1 MNQEIFMYTK
11 RTVDDQSYSYS
22 TLTKVYSSQSVV
34 ACLQILQKTLSMFNA
49 NITHYSQTIMWLNPE
64 RLIHLGLIGAVK
76 MYWPISKT

>member
-1 MNQEIFMYTK
+1 MYTK

-49 NITHYSQTIMWLNPE
+49 NITHYSQRLNPE
-64 RLIHLGLIGAVK
+64 RFIHLGLIGAVK